1 LANALEHDSLL
12 ERFAYR
18 KQNGMGGNRREF
30 MKMKGAKGQVEME
43 MEEVAAPNEIIGF
56 KCLNYSVTESNGSV
70 EITILKK
77 N

>member
-1 LANALEHDSLL
+1 
-12 ERFAYR
+12 
-18 KQNGMGGNRREF
+18 